1 MRPTSPACG
10 SAKAGKRVQWDETFH
25 VPVAQRAA
33 GVVILNGQGDIL
45 LVREKGDG
53 KQRKA
58 GLWHIPSGTVEE
70 GENPQDTALR
80 EAYEETGL
88 RVRLLKF
95 LGAYLGRFP
104 DDALILRHVWLA
116 EPEPG
121 QSIAPIL
128 TDEIAEARYVTQ
140 TEFDALYAAGQIRM
154 YHTRLCY
161 EDARREVA
169 AQAARRDHR
178 RAQES

>member
-1 MRPTSPACG
+1 M
-10 SAKAGKRVQWDETFH
+10 QWDETFH

-140 TEFDALYAAGQIRM
+140 AEFDALYAAGQIRM